1 LQTVRG
7 NFPRIHTAL
16 NELIG
21 LSERANAAAS
31 ELRQLDLDAVQ
42 LAVHDAIAMFQRQAQ
57 GLLQVDLTMKFCTRF
72 T

>member
-42 LAVHDAIAMFQRQAQ
+42 LAVHDAIVMFQRQAQ
-57 GLLQVDLTMKFCTRF
+57 GLLQVDLTMKFCTWF

>member
-42 LAVHDAIAMFQRQAQ
+42 LAVHDAIVMFQRQAQ

>member
-1 LQTVRG
+1 MQTVRG

>member
-16 NELIG
+16 NELVG

-42 LAVHDAIAMFQRQAQ
+42 LAVHDAIVMFQRQAQ